1 MNKAYFVKEI
11 TVIDP
16 DTKGEVELSIYK
28 HENGG
33 MFAMDSSFL
42 DQVARTD
49 DFDRPIIPD
58 PFSTEDDFLD
68 TVIEEV
74 ILFDCNRPDA
84 LDNFIESVDLPQD

>member
-16 DTKGEVELSIYK
+16 DSKGEVELSVYK

-58 PFSTEDDFLD
+58 PFSNEDDFLD

-84 LDNFIESVDLPQD
+84 LDKFIESADLPQD

>member
-1 MNKAYFVKEI
+1 MKKAYFVVEI

-16 DTKGEVELSIYK
+16 DSKAPVELEVYK

-33 MFAMDSSFL
+33 MFAVDSSFL

-58 PFSTEDDFLD
+58 PLTDVEDEA
-68 TVIEEV
+68 IEEV
-74 ILFDCNRPDA
+74 ILFD
-84 LDNFIESVDLPQD
+84 